1 MISFRK
7 NVDRNSLLVVLPLT
21 VFWLISVLS
30 SAAGAADYYIWGRV
44 YCASP
49 FTVTEGEDPPVNPLT
64 GVPPEQII
72 GEDMIAVIPRNLVK
86 VRVLK
91 ASDGSELGSHI
102 VTNDGGYLVSFN
114 VAGSSIPVQII
125 VEELATNQR
134 LLMSD
139 PVDLSSWPTPNIRF
153 VLILE
158 DLTEISRDRE
168 FVLSA
173 PGIHTGIFTR
183 VGKIELETE
192 VGGTTH
198 RLIDTGTGCVTV
210 PAPVSSDLDIPE
222 YQNAPLG
229 GNLFIFGAFDEPLY
243 GPSAHYRVKIENL
256 DTGTETYMSSELVK
270 TKYTVD
276 LTSVPIN
283 VTTER
288 VTLGPEPV
296 GVYTNCYKMTPLS
309 TSVGGVHIF
318 WSFPD
323 QVALWE
329 TGGLNGNYQLT
340 LESVPPGS
348 FVPVPDFTVLT
359 VFLDN
364 IRPEAKILPLDV
376 TDYDT
381 PRVYTPGPPVP
392 GSDLLNTL
400 LGNFPVHYGG
410 TGDPVCL
417 ILNLEGTTGSKYLA
431 FNLTA
436 YHANG
441 FLRYWDF
448 RYQRND
454 GNNEILMGKQY
465 DGTTDSMVDYFT
477 GIRIPTSTQTDVTGF
492 QNKYLYLD
500 TDHLQP
506 QSVSTPLGGCAYRF
520 VIRASTRTTDGYH
533 YLRYAWD
540 QDLHYLQR

>member
-173 PGIHTGIFTR
+173 TGIHTGIFTR

-436 YHANG
+436 YHTNG